1 MTRELYCKANV
12 TMNIHNVTFKLNA
25 SHPGLTS
32 HNNLCH
38 RKQEIY
44 TYNKIK
50 YTLRTMD

>member
-1 MTRELYCKANV
+1 
-12 TMNIHNVTFKLNA
+12 MNIHNVTHKLNA
-25 SHPGLTS
+25 SHQGLTS

-44 TYNKIK
+44 TNSNIK